1 MNLSKMEGFRMN
13 RRSSG
18 SLLLSKA
25 IGGFIQYKA
34 AEGLSPTTLRSY
46 EDHLK
51 LWVEHMGDKP
61 VNWIKTADAQEYFVW
76 LRTEYEPRRFGGDRR
91 ALSAKTVRNFY
102 ISLCAFF
109 TWASR
114 EFDLP
119 SPMKAVP
126 SPKFEE
132 PPIEP
137 FTKEEVEALLK
148 ACETSKEVN
157 DPDRRKFTMRRSTAK
172 RDQALIMVLLDTGL
186 RASELCSL
194 KIGDVDLKTGKV
206 QVKHGRLGGAKGGK
220 GRTVFLGKTS
230 RRVLWRYLAER
241 TDGEDADAPLFLVR
255 YDRPMNKTALR
266 LQIVHLG
273 QKAEV
278 KKCHP
283 HRFRHTFAITYL
295 RSGGDVFTLQALLGH
310 STLDMVKHYAR
321 IAEID
326 VEQAHRRASPADNWR
341 L

>member
-1 MNLSKMEGFRMN
+1 MNLSKMKGFRMN

-18 SLLLSKA
+18 SLFLSKA

-51 LWVEHMGDKP
+51 LWVEHLGDKP
-61 VNWIKTADAQEYFVW
+61 VNWIKTADVQEYFVW

-148 ACETSKEVN
+148 AGETIPDAFDARHFHGQRRTVRDADVQVQLSGVDRGIGRQHRHIEQHIVVVVMAGGILGQYQIGVRIRGVVIATLGGVDVVDCRQRDDDGCNRRRRKA
-157 DPDRRKFTMRRSTAK
+157 DRR
-172 RDQALIMVLLDTGL
+172 
-186 RASELCSL
+186 
-194 KIGDVDLKTGKV
+194 
-206 QVKHGRLGGAKGGK
+206 
-220 GRTVFLGKTS
+220 
-230 RRVLWRYLAER
+230 
-241 TDGEDADAPLFLVR
+241 
-255 YDRPMNKTALR
+255 
-266 LQIVHLG
+266 
-273 QKAEV
+273 
-278 KKCHP
+278 
-283 HRFRHTFAITYL
+283 
-295 RSGGDVFTLQALLGH
+295 
-310 STLDMVKHYAR
+310 
-321 IAEID
+321 
-326 VEQAHRRASPADNWR
+326 
-341 L
+341 

>member
-1 MNLSKMEGFRMN
+1 MHFYQSQGRFQWPDDLEFMNLSKMEGFRMN

-18 SLLLSKA
+18 SLFLSKA

-46 EDHLK
+46 EDHLQ
-51 LWVEHMGDKP
+51 LWVEHLGDKP
-61 VNWIKTADAQEYFVW
+61 VNWIKTVDVQEYFVW

-157 DPDRRKFTMRRSTAK
+157 DLDRRKFTMRRSTAK
-172 RDQALIMVLLDTGL
+172 RDQTLIMMLLIAAGQRSRGRTRPSRRRSRLLSSSILWHNDHGRLSNRCADSNPTPRLLDTID
-186 RASELCSL
+186 RRSA
-194 KIGDVDLKTGKV
+194 VD
-206 QVKHGRLGGAKGGK
+206 
-220 GRTVFLGKTS
+220 
-230 RRVLWRYLAER
+230 
-241 TDGEDADAPLFLVR
+241 
-255 YDRPMNKTALR
+255 
-266 LQIVHLG
+266 I
-273 QKAEV
+273 
-278 KKCHP
+278 
-283 HRFRHTFAITYL
+283 
-295 RSGGDVFTLQALLGH
+295 
-310 STLDMVKHYAR
+310 
-321 IAEID
+321 
-326 VEQAHRRASPADNWR
+326 
-341 L
+341 

>member
-1 MNLSKMEGFRMN
+1 MN

-18 SLLLSKA
+18 SLFLSKA

-51 LWVEHMGDKP
+51 LWVEHLGDKP
-61 VNWIKTADAQEYFVW
+61 VNWIKTADVQEYFVW

-102 ISLCAFF
+102 ISLSAFF

-119 SPMKAVP
+119 SPMRAVP

-148 ACETSKEVN
+148 ACEQCNEAKTT
-157 DPDRRKFTMRRSTAK
+157 DRRKYIMRRATGRRAQAALQKRGATNDPCREFCLLGVADLPGDRALGDDVPTGRMGACQLFKAIRIYVK
-172 RDQALIMVLLDTGL
+172 RDAPIEIKLFVQISCLRPGYALSRHGDKAERVKQADRTV
-186 RASELCSL
+186 SHVPV
-194 KIGDVDLKTGKV
+194 KIGVATIKI
-206 QVKHGRLGGAKGGK
+206 H
-220 GRTVFLGKTS
+220 
-230 RRVLWRYLAER
+230 RVVL
-241 TDGEDADAPLFLVR
+241 
-255 YDRPMNKTALR
+255 
-266 LQIVHLG
+266 
-273 QKAEV
+273 
-278 KKCHP
+278 
-283 HRFRHTFAITYL
+283 
-295 RSGGDVFTLQALLGH
+295 
-310 STLDMVKHYAR
+310 
-321 IAEID
+321 
-326 VEQAHRRASPADNWR
+326 
-341 L
+341 

>member
-1 MNLSKMEGFRMN
+1 
-13 RRSSG
+13 
-18 SLLLSKA
+18 
-25 IGGFIQYKA
+25 
-34 AEGLSPTTLRSY
+34 
-46 EDHLK
+46 
-51 LWVEHMGDKP
+51 
-61 VNWIKTADAQEYFVW
+61 
-76 LRTEYEPRRFGGDRR
+76 
-91 ALSAKTVRNFY
+91 
-102 ISLCAFF
+102 
-109 TWASR
+109 
-114 EFDLP
+114 
-119 SPMKAVP
+119 MKAVP

-157 DPDRRKFTMRRSTAK
+157 DLDRRKFTMRRSTAK

-186 RASELCSL
+186 RASELCAL
-194 KIGDVDLKTGKV
+194 KIGDVDLKSGKV
-206 QVKHGRLGGAKGGK
+206 LVKHGRLGGAKGGK

-241 TDGEDADAPLFLVR
+241 QDGEDADAPLFLVR

-273 QKAEV
+273 QKAGI

-310 STLDMVKHYAR
+310 STLDMVRHYAR

-326 VEQAHRRASPADNWR
+326 VEQAHKRASPADNWR